1 MPSIDIRTRNQNH
14 NLCVPLPAR
23 RLEFPRD
30 SFKVG
35 SQIRFL
41 TASPFLLADLK
52 MAGFG
57 FVVAGDSEGCDGELA
72 VDFDGVARTGA
83 DGDLLIEHCCVAISD
98 FGLPALC

>member
-1 MPSIDIRTRNQNH
+1 
-14 NLCVPLPAR
+14 
-23 RLEFPRD
+23 
-30 SFKVG
+30 
-35 SQIRFL
+35 L

-83 DGDLLIEHCCVAISD
+83 DGDLLIEHCCVAVSD
-98 FGLPALC
+98 FGLPGFVLVEKWYFVTNSTYK